1 MKDLFLIYVNMVG
14 KDYKNNHIYEFIFS
28 DSIKNIDGEDW
39 DDNTWHRDQARKS
52 TVLPY
57 ILHPMGVASLV
68 LEAGGDEEQAIAA
81 LLHDVPEDCGGEPR
95 LVEILEMFGTRVE
108 RIVRGCSD
116 SLVADP
122 EDKAPWR
129 ERKQAHI
136 DHIKTADMDTLIVT
150 AADKTHNGRA
160 IATDLQSIGAA
171 VWDRFN
177 GDSEDILWYYTS
189 FYDELAKRDVTPAL
203 LNPLKSAIA
212 IMKAGS

>member
-1 MKDLFLIYVNMVG
+1 MDNQPAVKL
-14 KDYKNNHIYEFIFS
+14 
-28 DSIKNIDGEDW
+28 SIQYYRAFEYA
-39 DDNTWHRDQARKS
+39 NTWHRDQARKS

-81 LLHDVPEDCGGEPR
+81 LLHDVPEDCGGEIR
-95 LVEILEMFGTRVE
+95 LVEILEMFGPRVE

-160 IATDLQSIGAA
+160 IATDLQSIGSA
-171 VWDRFN
+171 VWDRFKKTN
-177 GDSEDILWYYTS
+177 REEILWYYTS

-203 LNPLKSAIA
+203 LNPLKSAIE
-212 IMKAGS
+212 IMKAGA

>member
-1 MKDLFLIYVNMVG
+1 MEQQPAVNL
-14 KDYKNNHIYEFIFS
+14 
-28 DSIKNIDGEDW
+28 SIQYYRAFEYA
-39 DDNTWHRDQARKS
+39 NTWHRGQVRKS

-81 LLHDVPEDCGGEPR
+81 LLHDVPEDCGGEAR
-95 LVEILEMFGTRVE
+95 LTEIKEMFGERVE
-108 RIVRGCSD
+108 KIVRGCSD
-116 SLVADP
+116 SLVAER

-136 DHIKTADMDTLIVT
+136 DHIATADMDTLLVT

-160 IATDLQSIGAA
+160 IATDLQSIGDA

-177 GDSEDILWYYTS
+177 AGREDVLWYYEA
-189 FYDELAKRDVTPAL
+189 FYAELQKRGVTPAL
-203 LNPLKSAIA
+203 LNPLLTAIRV
-212 IMKAGS
+212 MNGSIK